1 MLFIK
6 QITFQNHTRGEEFF
20 NSLNLTESD
29 KCLIAE
35 CLAVLDLSLS
45 NNTARVREGRI
56 TSVLHTCTDYL
67 STELIQLTYT
77 FHALVTARTLFFFFF
92 SFSFFQINITERISL
107 RKTVKQSLE
116 VNIAQSV
123 IAHYSDYYERVCA
136 NPRLQR
142 GTCAASEDLKVV
154 IRYVTSLQLC
164 FLPKPPRK

>member
-6 QITFQNHTRGEEFF
+6 QITFQNHTRGEEFT

-45 NNTARVREGRI
+45 NNTKRVREGRI

-67 STELIQLTYT
+67 STELMQLTYT
-77 FHALVTARTLFFFFF
+77 FHALVTARTLFFF
-92 SFSFFQINITERISL
+92 SFFQINITERISL
-107 RKTVKQSLE
+107 RKTIKQSLE

-123 IAHYSDYYERVCA
+123 IAHYSDYCKRVCA
-136 NPRLQR
+136 NPRL
-142 GTCAASEDLKVV
+142 
-154 IRYVTSLQLC
+154 
-164 FLPKPPRK
+164 